1 MLELTK
7 LRNLTR
13 MNNKEVRNGDNTAKK
28 LSKYMA
34 LATLQYNL
42 SEPKKEKNKPARK
55 SPDFDILFCNPRKTN
70 SLKISKTTASNI
82 TNKQTCNFF

>member
-28 LSKYMA
+28 WSKYMA

-42 SEPKKEKNKPARK
+42 SEPKKKKPARK
-55 SPDFDILFCNPRKTN
+55 SLDFDILFCNPRKTN
-70 SLKISKTTASNI
+70 SLKISKTIASNI
-82 TNKQTCNFF
+82 TNKQTNM